1 MSNDVVYE
9 KVVSAQ
15 IKNLNSGS
23 ASEFPDTFNEISVA
37 SVCRLGE
44 TQHLFFL

>member
-23 ASEFPDTFNEISVA
+23 ASEFP
-37 SVCRLGE
+37 VCRLGE
-44 TQHLFFL
+44 TQRIK